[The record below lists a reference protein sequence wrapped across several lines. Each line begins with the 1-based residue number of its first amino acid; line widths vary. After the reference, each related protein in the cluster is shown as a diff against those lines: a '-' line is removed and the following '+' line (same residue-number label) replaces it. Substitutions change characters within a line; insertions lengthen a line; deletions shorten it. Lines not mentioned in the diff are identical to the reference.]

1 VKAGDRVQKGDELC
15 IIEAMKMGN
24 SVKAQREGTVREV
37 LVAPGQAVA
46 FGAPL
51 LVLE

>member
-1 VKAGDRVQKGDELC
+1 
-15 IIEAMKMGN
+15 MKMGN